1 MNKSCFLVDANFINN
16 YLFLGLRTM
25 RILIVCS
32 GLVLLPRSM
41 DDEHIG
47 LIIVRHD
54 CAVAQKRI
62 GKES

>member
-1 MNKSCFLVDANFINN
+1 
-16 YLFLGLRTM
+16 M

-32 GLVLLPRSM
+32 GLLLLPRSM

-54 CAVAQKRI
+54 CVVAQKRI